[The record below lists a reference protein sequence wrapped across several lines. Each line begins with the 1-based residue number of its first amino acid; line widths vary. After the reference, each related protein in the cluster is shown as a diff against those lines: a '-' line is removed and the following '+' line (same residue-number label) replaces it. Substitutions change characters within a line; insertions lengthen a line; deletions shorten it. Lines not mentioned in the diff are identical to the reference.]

1 MIISSRLA
9 TLRRSVTDPTLL
21 RSLANQVLLVLFCSL
36 CVALPLF
43 AQDEKAKVFKTPQD
57 AYDAFENAEKKKA
70 WKEYCECLTEKSR
83 DVYASSLVQKSI
95 SQRKFIGAR
104 DQDGYKQVTDV
115 LEKHG
120 LTEDAIKKQTADY
133 AKEKNALKQQRIL
146 ASPVKDKAALV
157 ADLYAAWEK
166 VDPSFAPPLFER
178 SLKDVKVKGDSA
190 QGILNVKVGD
200 KKSPQPF
207 YFQKEKGSWR
217 IELQSVVA
225 LEILGKV
232 PEFKVK
238 DKK

>member
-1 MIISSRLA
+1 LIVI
-9 TLRRSVTDPTLL
+9 VTAICAV
-21 RSLANQVLLVLFCSL
+21 RGA
-36 CVALPLF
+36 AL
-43 AQDEKAKVFKTPQD
+43 QDEKAKVYKTPQD
-57 AYDAFENAEKKKA
+57 AFDAFENAEKKKA
-70 WKEYCECLTEKSR
+70 WKEYCDCLTEKSR
-83 DVYASSLVQKSI
+83 DVYASSLLQKTI
-95 SQRKFIGAR
+95 SQRKFIGPR
-104 DQDGYKQVTDV
+104 DPDGVMQITDV

-120 LTEDAIKKQTADY
+120 LTEDVVKKQTADF
-133 AKEKNALKQQRIL
+133 AKEKNALKQQTIL
-146 ASPVKDKAALV
+146 VAPVKDKAALV

-166 VDPSFAPPLFER
+166 VDPKILPTPFPGT
-178 SLKDVKVKGDSA
+178 LKDVKIKGDSA
-190 QGILNVKVGD
+190 QGILNVKIGD